1 MIRIGNLS
9 GLVELIFI
17 HVDELRIVTVFRFPI
32 NQLVLHA
39 KVDSPDHDPDP
50 DRDPDPDPDRDHDH
64 DHDPDPDPDH
74 DHDHDRDP
82 SIAAVIF
89 APSAI
94 CVSKGTYLQLILG

>member
-64 DHDPDPDPDH
+64 DHD
-74 DHDHDRDP
+74 RDP